1 MSKKNGRSSR
11 RAVRPTPPADPST
24 LLLTKPV
31 QVNFS
36 AQHKEAIQ
44 AAANAQG
51 IALAQFIRQAAI
63 RAASVKG

>member
-1 MSKKNGRSSR
+1 MSKKPKKKTQSTTDTKKLHVEGL
-11 RAVRPTPPADPST
+11 DPM
-24 LLLTKPV
+24 LLTKPV

-36 AQHKEAIQ
+36 EQHKEAIQ

-63 RAASVKG
+63 KAAVK

>member
-1 MSKKNGRSSR
+1 MSKTSKRKKSVPQS
-11 RAVRPTPPADPST
+11 TPPALAHTPED

-51 IALAQFIRQAAI
+51 IAQAQFIRQAAI
-63 RAASVKG
+63 KAAVK